1 MINLNR
7 KDLIRLLAVVGTLVV
22 LFLIVLIFIL
32 VRSLT

>member
-32 VRSLT
+32 VRSLY